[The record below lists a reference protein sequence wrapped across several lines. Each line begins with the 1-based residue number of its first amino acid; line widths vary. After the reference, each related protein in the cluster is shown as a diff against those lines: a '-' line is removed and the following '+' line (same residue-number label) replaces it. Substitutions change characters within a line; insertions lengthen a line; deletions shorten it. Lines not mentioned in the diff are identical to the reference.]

1 MIRREE
7 GDTTWVIHQAA
18 HALIVGQIAHHW
30 AGSNGMTISP
40 REALLIAA
48 FNHDAG
54 WFANEQHIGINADGQ
69 PRTFTEMPLDEH
81 FDIWERSIEST
92 FTQHRYAGLLTS
104 LHCSALY
111 AQRLRFVADP
121 PDDRARIEAFMIR
134 RRVWQDTLID
144 ALKSHPV
151 YAVAVE
157 PEVLACNL
165 RLLQV
170 WDYLSLLLCM
180 SPVHEQALDDVPLGK
195 GRRGDLDIAA
205 SGLRGMTLD
214 PFPLDEPL
222 TLWIDARQVIGGPF
236 ADDAHLRAAIAGV
249 PYKPLAFEINP
260 L

>member
-7 GDTTWVIHQAA
+7 GEMTWVIHQAA
-18 HALIVGQIAHHW
+18 HAFIAGQIAQHW
-30 AGSNGMTISP
+30 TGTDGMTISP
-40 REALLIAA
+40 REALEIAA

-54 WFANEQHIGINADGQ
+54 WIAAEQHPHINADGQ
-69 PRTFTEMPLDEH
+69 PSTFTEMPLGEH
-81 FDIWERSIEST
+81 FSIWESSIESN
-92 FTQHRYAGLLTS
+92 FAQHRYAGLLTS
-104 LHCSALY
+104 LHCTALY
-111 AQRLRFVADP
+111 EQRLRFVADP
-121 PDDRARIEAFMIR
+121 PDDRARIEAFMIK
-134 RRVWQDTLID
+134 RRVWQDALI
-144 ALKSHPV
+144 ASLKSHPV

-157 PEVLACNL
+157 PQALADNL

-180 SPVHEQALDDVPLGK
+180 SPVHEQSLDDVPLANAT
-195 GRRGDLDIAA
+195 RGDLDIAA
-205 SGLRGMTLD
+205 SGQRGMTLD

-236 ADDAHLRAAIAGV
+236 ADEAQLGAALADV